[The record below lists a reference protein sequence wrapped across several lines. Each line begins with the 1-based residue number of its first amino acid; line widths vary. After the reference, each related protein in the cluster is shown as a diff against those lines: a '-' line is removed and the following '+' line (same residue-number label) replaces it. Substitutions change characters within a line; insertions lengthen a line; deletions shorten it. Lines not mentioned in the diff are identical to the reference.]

1 MSRIFIALTPQSD
14 FNLLISE
21 LKKDQKKYLYKDN
34 KISWSKNDQ
43 HHITVNFIGSMEPE
57 QQEEMFDALNHQSSF
72 NSLPI
77 EISHLSYFPNENGQ
91 VLVANVSLSSRLEK
105 LHKEVEAIVARI
117 GFGMSLK
124 SFRPH
129 ISLAR
134 FKEKN
139 RPFSQ
144 LIALEEPIGSSIN
157 SLDVYESVFES
168 GQTLHSLI
176 KSYPF
181 EQKNTT

>member
-21 LKKDQKKYLYKDN
+21 LKKDQKKYLYKDS
-34 KISWSKNDQ
+34 KIRWSKNDQ

-105 LHKEVEAIVARI
+105 LHKEVDAIVARI

-124 SFRPH
+124 SSTYPWKTAVSPGKGWKK
-129 ISLAR
+129 ISI
-134 FKEKN
+134 E
-139 RPFSQ
+139 SMT
-144 LIALEEPIGSSIN
+144 
-157 SLDVYESVFES
+157 YE
-168 GQTLHSLI
+168 GI
-176 KSYPF
+176 
-181 EQKNTT
+181 